1 MAEFRMNFDFQP
13 SNFSQSPYYLAP
25 ERPEDTYYAPDPRYP
40 AGSLPQATYNR
51 RPAGSYPHQS
61 APSNNYYSKKNFPQ
75 TSANNG
81 HYAKKN
87 FPQTLANNGQNP
99 KQIPQTSY
107 KNGQYPKKNFAQP
120 PAQNYQKNSLKNTPQ
135 LPVVKKQEPCI
146 YWLGGK
152 CKFGENCTYLHPPRV
167 PSLGEILKY
176 QQSKSLTPN
185 VEEGISYSAPAV
197 PGLPALPPN
206 GKCRVCNDN
215 ELIIYFIPFYKPI
228 DGVVYFK
235 KIRLYRFNKNKGE
248 YKLVFNYNK
257 QGFHITTAAA
267 SNGYLVLSRLP
278 YDAAVLKM
286 MEEAKRLKSQNQK
299 LQQGIKKKDEIH
311 ARQMANLRANNRDL
325 SDKLKRKP
333 VSTLRVETQI
343 RIQNVNNNYI
353 DSLNRTIM
361 VNIRAADPVDVFVY
375 DSVLKVHVHV
385 LEYHKPADFVDLH
398 GKTLSL
404 WDKKSGQYHIFY
416 LKLETN
422 RVSDFQLD
430 DPIQPKQLCDVF

>member
-1 MAEFRMNFDFQP
+1 MNFGFQT
-13 SNFSQSPYYLAP
+13 SHFSQS
-25 ERPEDTYYAPDPRYP
+25 EDTYYAPNPRYP
-40 AGSLPQATYNR
+40 VGSLPQATYNR
-51 RPAGSYPHQS
+51 RPEGSSPHQS
-61 APSNNYYSKKNFPQ
+61 APSNNHFSKKKFPQ

-81 HYAKKN
+81 HYAKKKI
-87 FPQTLANNGQNP
+87 PQTLATNGQNP
-99 KQIPQTSY
+99 NQLPQTSD

-120 PAQNYQKNSLKNTPQ
+120 AQIHQKNSYKNTPQ

-176 QQSKSLTPN
+176 KESKSLTPN
-185 VEEGISYSAPAV
+185 VEEGISYSAPTV
-197 PGLPALPPN
+197 PGLPVLPPN
-206 GKCRVCNDN
+206 GKCRVCNDK

-286 MEEAKRLKSQNQK
+286 MEEAKRIKSQNEK
-299 LQQGIKKKDEIH
+299 LQQVIKKKDEIH
-311 ARQMANLRANNRDL
+311 ARQMANLRAKNRDL
-325 SDKLKRKP
+325 SDKFMRKP
-333 VSTLRVETQI
+333 VSTLRVDTQI
-343 RIQNVNNNYI
+343 RFQNVNNNYYFN
-353 DSLNRTIM
+353 SLNRTIID
-361 VNIRAADPVDVFVY
+361 NFRTADPVDVFVY
-375 DSVLKVHVHV
+375 DSVLRIHVHV

-422 RVSDFQLD
+422 RVSNFQLD
-430 DPIQPKQLCDVF
+430 DPILPKQLCDVF

>member
-1 MAEFRMNFDFQP
+1 MAEFRMNFDF
-13 SNFSQSPYYLAP
+13 SQSPYL
-25 ERPEDTYYAPDPRYP
+25 EDTYYAPNPRYP

-51 RPAGSYPHQS
+51 RPAGSSPH
-61 APSNNYYSKKNFPQ
+61 APPNNYSPKKNFPQ

-81 HYAKKN
+81 LYAKKKI
-87 FPQTLANNGQNP
+87 PQTLANNGQNP

-107 KNGQYPKKNFAQP
+107 KTGQYPKKNFAQP
-120 PAQNYQKNSLKNTPQ
+120 PAQNLQKNSHKNTPQ
-135 LPVVKKQEPCI
+135 LPVVKKQEPCM
-146 YWLGGK
+146 YWLAGK
-152 CKFGENCTYLHPPRV
+152 CKFGENCSYLHPLRV
-167 PSLGEILKY
+167 PNLGEILKY
-176 QQSKSLTPN
+176 KESKSFTPN
-185 VEEGISYSAPAV
+185 VEEGISYSAPAS

-206 GKCRVCNDN
+206 GKCRVCDNN

-257 QGFHITTAAA
+257 QGFHITTASA

-278 YDAAVLKM
+278 YDDAVLKM

-299 LQQGIKKKDEIH
+299 LQQVIKKKDELH
-311 ARQMANLRANNRDL
+311 ARQKANLRAKNRDL
-325 SDKLKRKP
+325 SDNLKRKN
-333 VSTLRVETQI
+333 Q
-343 RIQNVNNNYI
+343 YI
-353 DSLNRTIM
+353 DSLNWRIM
-361 VNIRAADPVDVFVY
+361 FNIRARDPVDVFVY

-404 WDKKSGQYHIFY
+404 WDKSSGQYHIFF

-422 RVSDFQLD
+422 RVSEFQLD

>member
-1 MAEFRMNFDFQP
+1 MNFGFQP
-13 SNFSQSPYYLAP
+13 SQSPYYLAP
-25 ERPEDTYYAPDPRYP
+25 EIPEDTYYAPDPSYP

-51 RPAGSYPHQS
+51 RPAGSSPHQ
-61 APSNNYYSKKNFPQ
+61 
-75 TSANNG
+75 SANNG
-81 HYAKKN
+81 HYAKKKIPQTLAYN
-87 FPQTLANNGQNP
+87 GHYAKKKIPQTLANNGQNP

-107 KNGQYPKKNFAQP
+107 KNGQYPKKNFVQP
-120 PAQNYQKNSLKNTPQ
+120 PAQNHQKNSHNNTSQ
-135 LPVVKKQEPCI
+135 LPVVTKQEPCK

-152 CKFGENCTYLHPPRV
+152 CKHGENCIYLHAPRV
-167 PSLGEILKY
+167 PSLGEILIYKE
-176 QQSKSLTPN
+176 SKSLTPN
-185 VEEGISYSAPAV
+185 VEEGISYRAPTA

-206 GKCRVCNDN
+206 GKCRVCNDG

-228 DGVVYFK
+228 DGIVYFK
-235 KIRLYRFNKNKGE
+235 KIRLYRFNKNNGE
-248 YKLVFNYNK
+248 YKLVFNYNRK
-257 QGFHITTAAA
+257 GFHITTAAA

-311 ARQMANLRANNRDL
+311 ARQMANLRAKNRDL
-325 SDKLKRKP
+325 SDKFQRKP
-333 VSTLRVETQI
+333 VSTLRKTQI
-343 RIQNVNNNYI
+343 NVNNNIYI
-353 DSLNRTIM
+353 DSLNRRIM
-361 VNIRAADPVDVFVY
+361 DNFRDADPVDVFVY

-385 LEYHKPADFVDLH
+385 LEYHKPADFVALH

-416 LKLETN
+416 LKLKTN

-430 DPIQPKQLCDVF
+430 SPIQPKLLCDVF